1 MKNTIICNFLAV
13 YLHIFFTYMSS
24 LRYFG
29 VYIQAL
35 VVIFWRDIF
44 KFIGLFGMVLVG
56 YSGTLY
62 FSLRYDADVANST
75 TANLLSGEGRCI
87 YVIVS
92 VYNEVTDH
100 QINGMGA
107 CPYTN
112 LSQNSLLEV

>member
-1 MKNTIICNFLAV
+1 
-13 YLHIFFTYMSS
+13 MSS

-35 VVIFWRDIF
+35 IVIFWRDIF
-44 KFIGLFGMVLVG
+44 KFVGLFGMVLVG

-107 CPYTN
+107 CSYTN
-112 LSQNSLLEV
+112 LSQN